1 MALVPPA
8 RLKGKKV
15 LSLVVI
21 LGERTMATQSTE
33 GQFTAGLREMAKT
46 LGVIFSPILSCQSF
60 PQSLAAV
67 ISGRF
72 AAFVP
77 ELAVRD
83 LPADSVR
90 RINGDE
96 LRVLDREAML
106 TWNPRFLRIKPNAAI
121 NLRASGRRWR
131 SGEVTKIRRDTERGR
146 PKSPPVFNRFAL
158 SIYCPF
164 LPRSCLS
171 VNVHVRVFQSRLK
184 LLQDND

>member
-1 MALVPPA
+1 
-8 RLKGKKV
+8 
-15 LSLVVI
+15 
-21 LGERTMATQSTE
+21 MATQSTE

-106 TWNPRFLRIKPNAAI
+106 TWNPRFLRIIPSAVDI
-121 NLRASGRRWR
+121 L
-131 SGEVTKIRRDTERGR
+131 T
-146 PKSPPVFNRFAL
+146 
-158 SIYCPF
+158 
-164 LPRSCLS
+164 
-171 VNVHVRVFQSRLK
+171 
-184 LLQDND
+184 LQ